1 MKPYDDEELLRRSL
15 NHYRWQFMNGV
26 LESGMMNL
34 DTSETPN
41 ELVFAFKKLYRKINK
56 RKLLNISVKEK
67 YLDGIKRIWEN
78 HYNDITSDFSKREV
92 RRISK
97 LDINDL
103 FYKQRFVF
111 LLIDFFNLDI
121 EVIKYNARYEKLNYS
136 LKIYLTKDIEKIS
149 KIYLYNKTGVI
160 SQQKSHYW
168 YNENDFYR
176 KAIQDLLILL
186 SKSKWK

>member
-1 MKPYDDEELLRRSL
+1 MKPYEDEDILRNSL
-15 NHYRWQFMNGV
+15 YHYRWQFINGV

-56 RKLLNISVKEK
+56 RKLLNRSVKEK
-67 YLDGIKRIWEN
+67 YLDGIKSIWEN

-97 LDINDL
+97 LDINAL
-103 FYKQRFVF
+103 FYRQRFIF

-121 EVIKYNARYEKLNYS
+121 DVIKYNARYKKLNYS

-149 KIYLYNKTGVI
+149 KIYLYNKTGI
-160 SQQKSHYW
+160 TSQQKSHYW
-168 YNENDFYR
+168 HDELNFYR

-186 SKSKWK
+186 NIRK